1 MTDHCKDCLL
11 CKLDMEHKH
20 VEISDLLK
28 HLTDC
33 VKDND
38 ELLTRLNDAP
48 CVDADKIYTGANYDA
63 AYEYELN
70 KSTGEVQRK
79 T

>member
-1 MTDHCKDCLL
+1 MTLN
-11 CKLDMEHKH
+11 
-20 VEISDLLK
+20 DLVK

-38 ELLTRLNDAP
+38 ELLTRLDKAP
-48 CVDADKIYTGANYDA
+48 CVDADKIYTGANFDA
-63 AYEYELN
+63 AHEYELN